1 MSENTMAFV
10 FPGQGSQSVGML
22 GELAKDFP
30 SIHQTFE
37 EASDR
42 LNMDLWEM
50 VQNGPAEALNQ
61 TENTQPAMLVAGIAT
76 WRVWRESGGPMP
88 AMMAGHSLG
97 EYSALVASGAMDL
110 ADGAWLVA
118 ERGRLMQQAAPPGSG
133 AMAAL
138 IGLNLERVQAICELA
153 AEQGVVAPANLNGP
167 SQTVIA
173 GSLDAVQRA
182 VKMAKEAGAKIA
194 TILPVSVPC
203 HCDLV
208 KPAAEELGNRLQQ
221 VDLRQPQVP
230 VLHNADIAVYSEP
243 DDIRQSLVRQLYQPV
258 RWVETIEYLVDHGI
272 ESIVEC
278 GPGKVLAG
286 LTRRISRQLEQSA
299 LIDTPAIHAQLSA
312 VEG

>member
-1 MSENTMAFV
+1 MSEQSMAFV

-22 GELAKDFP
+22 GELARDFP
-30 SIHQTFE
+30 SILDTFG

-42 LNMDLWEM
+42 LSMDLWDLA
-50 VQNGPAEALNQ
+50 QNGPEQALNR

-76 WRVWRESGGPMP
+76 WRVWRESGGDLP

-138 IGLNLERVQAICELA
+138 IGLNPERVTAICELA
-153 AEQGVVAPANLNGP
+153 AEQEIVSPANLNGP

-173 GSLDAVQRA
+173 GSVDAVERA
-182 VKMAKEAGAKIA
+182 VKMAKDAGAKMA
-194 TILPVSVPC
+194 AILPVSVPC

-208 KPAAEELGNRLQQ
+208 KPAADELRNRLAQ
-221 VDLRQPQVP
+221 VSLRQPQVP
-230 VLHNADIAVYSEP
+230 VLHNADIKIYNDP
-243 DDIRQSLVRQLYQPV
+243 DDIRESLVRQLYQPV
-258 RWVETIEYLVDHGI
+258 RWVETIEYLTNKGVTQ
-272 ESIVEC
+272 IVEC

-286 LTRRISRQLEQSA
+286 LTRRINRKIGQAA
-299 LIDTPAIHAQLSA
+299 LIDTPAIHAQLSEA
-312 VEG
+312 E